1 MGCGFGGLGIGWVFV
16 WIGFAKKY
24 KGPYGLYNI
33 KSQGPILYFYNF
45 EGSKLPTIQRIPRFT
60 FVTFPKDEGY
70 KSVFSI

>member
-1 MGCGFGGLGIGWVFV
+1 MVLVGWVLDGFLCGLGLP
-16 WIGFAKKY
+16 KKY

-70 KSVFSI
+70 KSVFSN